1 MKKYILFLAVLGL
14 AATAASA
21 QDAPTAPEKDKKI
34 IIKFKDGK
42 WDTTYV
48 DLAEEDEIDDEESD
62 SDMDDFKKDMKE
74 LKDEL
79 SKIKPKKKGI
89 DKSYFYIDLGF
100 NSLMQ
105 NGGLNLTG
113 KNAPMSLNQGN
124 SFGWGFSWARSENL
138 IAQKLRFQYGLG
150 FEFNNYSFRRDSSVS
165 IAGDSINFVGAA
177 AGLVKNRLNVNYLTI
192 PLMLQFSS
200 NPYKMSKSFNISA
213 GAELG
218 IRLGK
223 MNTRQE
229 YSLPNETKQTV
240 MTSGGFNA
248 APWKLSL
255 LGRVGYGKMDVMVRY
270 SLTTLFEQYVNTNPD
285 VTPVMAGVSFRF

>member
-1 MKKYILFLAVLGL
+1 
-14 AATAASA
+14 
-21 QDAPTAPEKDKKI
+21 
-34 IIKFKDGK
+34 
-42 WDTTYV
+42 
-48 DLAEEDEIDDEESD
+48 
-62 SDMDDFKKDMKE
+62 MKE

-105 NGGLNLTG
+105 NGSLNLTG
-113 KNAPMSLNQGN
+113 NNAPMSLNQGFN

-150 FEFNNYSFRRDSSVS
+150 FEFNNYSFRRDSSIS
-165 IAGDSINFVGAA
+165 IAGDSTNFVGAA
-177 AGLVKNRLNVNYLTI
+177 PGLVKNRLNVNYLTI

-200 NPYKMSKSFNISA
+200 NPYKMKKSFNISA

-229 YSLPNETKQTV
+229 YTLPNETTQTV
-240 MTSGGFNA
+240 MTRGGFNA
-248 APWKLSL
+248 SPWKLSL

-270 SLTTLFEQYVNTNPD
+270 SLTSLFEQNVNTNPN